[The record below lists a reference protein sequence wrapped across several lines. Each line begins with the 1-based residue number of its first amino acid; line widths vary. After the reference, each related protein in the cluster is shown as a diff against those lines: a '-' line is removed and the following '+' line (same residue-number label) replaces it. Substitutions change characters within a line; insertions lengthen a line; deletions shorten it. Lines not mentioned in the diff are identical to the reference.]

1 MIDLAVQ
8 WIQQQISSSDITEN
22 QLWLMDENHLHS
34 FASKPAERKIQVI
47 SNRWD
52 VAQQAIQ
59 KNYSTLFNDFDLSTI
74 ADDSLDA
81 IFYRI
86 SKEKPLVHHVF
97 NQSWR
102 CLKPGGSIYLAG
114 YKNEGI
120 KTFVDKL
127 AALLGDTQKAVKD
140 GALYTA
146 QLLKKNNYSQAG
158 LDDQQYP
165 LLRIHEINSHD
176 KNAEKMLV
184 PLKFFSKP
192 GLFGWNKID
201 QGSELLI
208 RHLHLL
214 ALAESTPQTCLD
226 LGCGYGYITLAAA
239 PNPICRPIKSWTLTD
254 NNAAA
259 LLAAEKNLISAG
271 LDGKVIAADCAS
283 EINETFDLILSNPPF
298 HQGFTPDADLTEK
311 FVKAAS
317 RLLSRQGIAFFV
329 VNQFVPLET
338 KASAYFSRISLL
350 HKEAGFKLISL
361 QR

>member
-8 WIQQQISSSDITEN
+8 WIQQQISSSALTEN
-22 QLWLMDENHLHS
+22 QLWLMDENHLNA
-34 FASKPAERKIQVI
+34 FASAQPERKIQVI

-52 VAQQAIQ
+52 VAQQAMQ
-59 KNYSTLFNDFDLSTI
+59 KKFSTLFNDFDLSAI
-74 ADDSLDA
+74 ADNSLDA

-86 SKEKPLVHHVF
+86 SKEKPLVHHLF

-102 CLKPGGSIYLAG
+102 CLKPGASIYLAG

-127 AALLGDTQKAVKD
+127 AVLLGDTQKAVKD
-140 GALYTA
+140 GSLYTA
-146 QLLKKNNYSQAG
+146 RLVKKNIYSSTAK
-158 LDDQQYP
+158 LDDQDYS
-165 LLRIHEINSHD
+165 LLRMNEILPHYADVEQNSF
-176 KNAEKMLV
+176 
-184 PLKFFSKP
+184 KFFTKP

-201 QGSELLI
+201 LGSELLI
-208 RHLHLL
+208 QHLHLL
-214 ALAESTPQTCLD
+214 PLAELASQTCLD

-239 PNPICRPIKSWTLTD
+239 QNKQCNTIKSWTMTD

-259 LLAAEKNLISAG
+259 LMAAKKNLLSAG
-271 LDGKVIAADCAS
+271 LNGEVIAADCAS
-283 EINETFDLILSNPPF
+283 EIHETFDLILSNPPF
-298 HQGFTPDADLTEK
+298 HQGFSADADLTEK
-311 FVKAAS
+311 FVRSTS
-317 RLLSRQGIAFFV
+317 RLLAKRGIAFFV

-338 KASAYFSRISLL
+338 KASAYFSHISLM